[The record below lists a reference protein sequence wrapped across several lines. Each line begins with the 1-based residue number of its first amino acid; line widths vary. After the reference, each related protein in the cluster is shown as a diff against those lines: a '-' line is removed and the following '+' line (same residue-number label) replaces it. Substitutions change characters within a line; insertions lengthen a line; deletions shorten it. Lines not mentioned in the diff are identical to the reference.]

1 LRGFGRSSPGCLLLE
16 GATKRAQG
24 GLFIFLLSSSAQIL
38 QIRQMPNNELL
49 ELLIFF
55 KDS

>member
-1 LRGFGRSSPGCLLLE
+1 LLLE